1 MLQSLGWNKPL
12 PKITI
17 LQAMKNLVSSWN
29 AVSEEAIANCFKK
42 ANISHANQ
50 QTAVTNADDPFKS
63 LEEELDNLQKLDQ
76 STVQDNLWGESFV
89 GLDIQVVTS
98 ASSMSDADI
107 LKKVI
112 PDSIEDQDD
121 DVIEDLDFSPALTRP
136 SKSDVEEALETSFEI
151 SLCLV
156 PKLSKLKSKII

>member
-1 MLQSLGWNKPL
+1 M
-12 PKITI
+12 
-17 LQAMKNLVSSWN
+17 
-29 AVSEEAIANCFKK
+29 
-42 ANISHANQ
+42 
-50 QTAVTNADDPFKS
+50 
-63 LEEELDNLQKLDQ
+63 
-76 STVQDNLWGESFV
+76 
-89 GLDIQVVTS
+89 DIQVVIS